1 MSNKTVVTSRG
12 LKSIR
17 SKAGIPGASVLT
29 LLGAVLVT
37 VIVAPCALA
46 AEDNYSASN
55 LRGDWIWS
63 GMVKFAAP
71 VPIPAL
77 HVQGAPPHTQVDP
90 GQVVGLWGALL
101 GRMRFDGQSHV
112 TSEDVFKAG
121 ELQPLP
127 PFPIPFLPPFPEIY
141 EGVYSVSSAGD
152 VEISLSGRDP
162 NSPEG
167 QVDYELDFHCLL
179 NRHPAEMKCVI
190 SRFLTF
196 AVDPNGYHAP
206 ITGIITFNRRR

>member
-1 MSNKTVVTSRG
+1 MSNETVVTSRG
-12 LKSIR
+12 YKR
-17 SKAGIPGASVLT
+17 ARTRAGITGPSVL
-29 LLGAVLVT
+29 AVLAV
-37 VIVAPCALA
+37 VLVAMAGAPRALA
-46 AEDNYSASN
+46 DEDNYSAGN

-63 GMVKFAAP
+63 GTVKFAAP
-71 VPIPAL
+71 IPIPAL

-112 TSEDVFKAG
+112 RSEDVFKAG

-141 EGVYSVSSAGD
+141 EGVYSVSSAGV

-190 SRFLTF
+190 SRFLTY
-196 AVDPNGYHAP
+196 AVDPNGYYAP
-206 ITGIITFNRRR
+206 ITGIITFSRRR